1 MEAAIV
7 EAIALHTVNAEML
20 NAFLATA
27 VHENN
32 NWLGNLYMCRFFDEA
47 VQHSNFVVLDWLK
60 VNRLKHAT
68 DFHETVFRTSII
80 YREVRTLDWLTNENP
95 PTVFWPWHTVLMAL
109 RSTKEDYYLWYH
121 QRTSIPEKLDRYG
134 RIAINFPLIVYHR
147 LIRLGLT
154 TKLQSIILISA
165 FSYGNLDLIME
176 LMHNVCNARS
186 IALAV
191 NGSLL
196 RRVKKRKLKKIVAFL
211 RLTRSDCASIGFK
224 WPI

>member
-7 EAIALHTVNAEML
+7 EAIALHTVNVEML

-32 NWLGNLYMCRFFDEA
+32 NWLGNHYMCRFFDEA
-47 VQHSNFVVLDWLK
+47 VEHSNFAVLDWLK
-60 VNRLKHAT
+60 VNRLNHVI

-95 PTVFWPWHTVLMAL
+95 PTVFWPWQTIWMAL
-109 RSTKEDYYLWYH
+109 RSIKDDYYLWYH
-121 QRTSIPEKLDRYG
+121 QRTSIPEKLDRCS
-134 RIAINFPLIVYHR
+134 RIGFNFPPIVNHR
-147 LIRLGLT
+147 LMRLGLT
-154 TKLQSIILISA
+154 TKLRSNVLIAA
-165 FSYGNLDLIME
+165 FKYGNKDLIME

-186 IALAV
+186 IALAD

-196 RRVKKRKLKKIVAFL
+196 R
-211 RLTRSDCASIGFK
+211 FK